1 MIVRPARLIPSLL
14 EGVDVRWGETADVDL
29 TNRSVNG
36 TSFDALI
43 LAAGWELSGLS
54 EQLDLTGRLG
64 QIEWYESAVEAPPS
78 ARAAGHYAL
87 ASGEHRLWGAT
98 FADHDGGQPET
109 NDAARSENAAALDQ
123 LAPYWRGEAR
133 QAQIQ
138 SRAGVRATTAD
149 RLPLIG
155 AYPDASALAADRQS
169 LERQAWS
176 VSESDY
182 AVDGIYVAGGFGSR
196 GFTWGPWAAGIL
208 TAQIVGD
215 PVPARIESL
224 RAIVPNRQILRKL
237 KRKLL

>member
-1 MIVRPARLIPSLL
+1 MTRRDRKMRLPS
-14 EGVDVRWGETADVDL
+14 
-29 TNRSVNG
+29 
-36 TSFDALI
+36 TSWPLI
-43 LAAGWELSGLS
+43 
-54 EQLDLTGRLG
+54 
-64 QIEWYESAVEAPPS
+64 
-78 ARAAGHYAL
+78 
-87 ASGEHRLWGAT
+87 
-98 FADHDGGQPET
+98 
-109 NDAARSENAAALDQ
+109 
-123 LAPYWRGEAR
+123 GEAKR
-133 QAQIQ
+133 GKRRS
-138 SRAGVRATTAD
+138 SRAPEVRATTAD

-155 AYPDASALAADRQS
+155 AYPHASALAADRQS